1 MSSPFTRGVRRSR
14 RNRRATT
21 HRSGWI
27 AAAVVTGIVLC
38 WLVASSITSN
48 LLWFSSLHFQLVS
61 YTHLTLPTKA

>member
-48 LLWFSSLHFQLVS
+48 LLWFSSLHFQRCLL
-61 YTHLTLPTKA
+61 YTSPSPRD